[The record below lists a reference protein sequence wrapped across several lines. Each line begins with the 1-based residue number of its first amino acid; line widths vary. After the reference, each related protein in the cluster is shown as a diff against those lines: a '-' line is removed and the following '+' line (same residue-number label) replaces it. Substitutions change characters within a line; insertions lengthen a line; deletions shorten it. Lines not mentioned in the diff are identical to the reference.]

1 MHCHRPP
8 EPAHAVTALVRGEH
22 PLQGT
27 EGRSEAGHHPFQR
40 KSIEVLVL
48 NTQRVCQVSILLL
61 YYCKFHPR
69 GLQSLADLTFCSHV
83 LSLTCDP
90 SSPPEPSHA
99 VTAAWCTGVCWG
111 VLAYEHKE
119 VSMRELRC
127 SDVGFDCDAVVK
139 AQTEDEILEQAA
151 DHAQANHGGTVTPD
165 MATEIRTK
173 IRDSSSS
180 AT

>member
-90 SSPPEPSHA
+90 SSRPEPSHA
-99 VTAAWCTGVCWG
+99 VTAA
-111 VLAYEHKE
+111 A
-119 VSMRELRC
+119 
-127 SDVGFDCDAVVK
+127 
-139 AQTEDEILEQAA
+139 
-151 DHAQANHGGTVTPD
+151 
-165 MATEIRTK
+165 
-173 IRDSSSS
+173 
-180 AT
+180 

>member
-90 SSPPEPSHA
+90 SSLSEPSHA
-99 VTAAWCTGVCWG
+99 LAAVCWCPSL
-111 VLAYEHKE
+111 VAPRSNERIMVQEEKWRSE
-119 VSMRELRC
+119 VSRC
-127 SDVGFDCDAVVK
+127 APFLAFCIFDV
-139 AQTEDEILEQAA
+139 LLWL
-151 DHAQANHGGTVTPD
+151 N
-165 MATEIRTK
+165 
-173 IRDSSSS
+173 
-180 AT
+180 

>member
-1 MHCHRPP
+1 MQVRPNLSKRPARLQSLPGATSELAPPLMQPIVPALVRLRCPSRSRCQVEYGPMHCHRPP

-90 SSPPEPSHA
+90 SCPS
-99 VTAAWCTGVCWG
+99 
-111 VLAYEHKE
+111 
-119 VSMRELRC
+119 
-127 SDVGFDCDAVVK
+127 
-139 AQTEDEILEQAA
+139 
-151 DHAQANHGGTVTPD
+151 
-165 MATEIRTK
+165 
-173 IRDSSSS
+173 
-180 AT
+180 